1 MTPTTTVQRSL
12 DEQSDD
18 GIDRRSAVD
27 VTLSGS
33 PEVRR

>member
-1 MTPTTTVQRSL
+1 MTPTTTIQRSL

-18 GIDRRSAVD
+18 GIDQRSAMD
-27 VTLSGS
+27 VTLCGS

>member
-18 GIDRRSAVD
+18 GIERRLAID
-27 VTLSGS
+27 GTPAGS